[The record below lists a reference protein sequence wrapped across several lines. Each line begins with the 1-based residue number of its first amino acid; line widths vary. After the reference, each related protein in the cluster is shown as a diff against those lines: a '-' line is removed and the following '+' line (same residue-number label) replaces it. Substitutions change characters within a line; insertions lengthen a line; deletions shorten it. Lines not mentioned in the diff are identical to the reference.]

1 MRDVLLVSYAEIP
14 REIDTESIKALFDAN
29 EYIDAVVASS
39 NERTVVQRLAALE
52 LLARTLTLANVDS
65 KTLTLTRNER
75 GRPSVADRDGIDF
88 SLSHTDRAVACALMV
103 GENARV
109 GVDIEEEVPTERA
122 ARLVKRFFNDSEN
135 ARAQREGFAVVW
147 TKKEALFKYLDEQTA
162 DYKSLDTEKREREY
176 IEVFETEYGKVALC
190 RAKNSNKKAKLTKIM
205 LKN

>member
-1 MRDVLLVSYAEIP
+1 MLLVSYAEIP
-14 REIDTESIKALFDAN
+14 RVIDPESIKALFDAN

-88 SLSHTDRAVACALMV
+88 SLSHTDRAVACALMIA
-103 GENARV
+103 ENARV

-135 ARAQREGFAVVW
+135 VRAQREGFAVVW
-147 TKKEALFKYLDEQTA
+147 TKKEALFKYLDEEIIS
-162 DYKSLDTEKREREY
+162 YRSLDTEKREREY